1 MAFTDKL
8 AAIADA
14 IRAKTGT
21 TDGMTLDQMPS
32 AIASIETGGDYTVLE
47 GIELELY
54 LADGDQ
60 PVSVPDGYVVKSAII
75 KKPATLIPENIA
87 KDVEIA
93 GVVGTHAGGGGGSVE
108 GYATV
113 TFMNG
118 GEVLFSRMVLKGDDC
133 PDPWVQKRIET
144 PTKES
149 TAQYDYTFN
158 GWATADGGS
167 ADSNALKGITEDK
180 TLYAAYT
187 ESVRMYTVNFYDGDT
202 LLTTEQVPY
211 GGSSSYVHKKDDYI
225 FIGWTPSPTN
235 VSGDMDC
242 YGTWEESVAF
252 ADISW
257 EKISQYSK
265 DGTASSRF
273 ALGDTKVVTLTH
285 SDGTTEDISVQIVGF
300 NHDKAEDGSTVG
312 ISFACYSMPKELSVF
327 TGPSGANRSGYVSFW
342 VVDGTKHYS
351 TVGNLCVGEI
361 YNSLPPSL
369 KSAIVP
375 VKKNVN
381 HQNGSVSD
389 GASVV
394 SICDPCWLLS
404 SVELGG
410 AVSSLTMPEADKATY
425 ATAYAYF
432 SGASTSVLNT
442 RRKRYIDGVATDYWL
457 RDYSK
462 AAQARFFSGNSS
474 GKIFATGW
482 CSDNP
487 NDESGWVKKGVCFG
501 FAV

>member
-1 MAFTDKL
+1 MEKDGHRDVL
-8 AAIADA
+8 ARRGGAVLMDYIIKDTTLGAIADS
-14 IRAKTGT
+14 IRAKTGSSDPIAVADMAT
-21 TDGMTLDQMPS
+21 HIDG
-32 AIASIETGGDYTVLE
+32 IETG
-47 GIELELY
+47 
-54 LADGDQ
+54 
-60 PVSVPDGYVVKSAII
+60 
-75 KKPATLIPENIA
+75 
-87 KDVEIA
+87 
-93 GVVGTHAGGGGGSVE
+93 GGGGGSVE

-118 GEVLFSRMVLKGDDC
+118 GDVLFSRLVLKGDDC
-133 PDPWVQKRIET
+133 PDPWVQKRIEK
-144 PTKES
+144 PEKES
-149 TAQYDYTFN
+149 TVDKVYAFN

-180 TLYAAYT
+180 TLYAAFAV
-187 ESVRMYTVNFYDGDT
+187 SARMYTVNFYDGDT
-202 LLTTEQVPY
+202 LLRTEQVPY
-211 GGSSSYVHKKDDYI
+211 GGSSSYSHKKEDYI

-273 ALGDTKVVTLTH
+273 ALGDTKVVTLSH
-285 SDGTTEDISVQIVGF
+285 SDGTMEDITVQIVGF

-312 ISFACYSMPKELSVF
+312 ISFACYSMPKEQSVF
-327 TGPSGANRSGYVSFW
+327 TGPSGSERAGYMSFW
-342 VVDGTKHYS
+342 KSNGTMHYS
-351 TVGNLCVGEI
+351 TIRDLCVGEI
-361 YNSLPPSL
+361 YNSLPPAL

-381 HQNGSVSD
+381 SQDGTVSA

-394 SICDPCWLLS
+394 SFCDPCWLLS
-404 SVELGG
+404 AVELGVS
-410 AVSSLTMPEADKATY
+410 VSSLTMASGDRATY
-425 ATAYAYF
+425 ATTYTYF
-432 SGASTSVLNT
+432 SSASSSVLQT

-457 RDYSK
+457 RDYSS
-462 AAQARFFSGNSS
+462 AAQSRFFSGNSS
-474 GKIFATGW
+474 GQVFATGW